1 MVFPSSEIKVKLTSS
16 SSTHPLW
23 QRFSQRSLK
32 GIIVGVLACTV
43 IAFLILWRPAY
54 SRLRSL
60 QEDKIYWQDVLRTGV
75 IYTKNIIPT
84 MDQLPEMIEL
94 CRGAF
99 VNEGVD
105 VVSLSVERFGE
116 RREAGKGISIDY
128 ALVRLRLL
136 GQWKGIATSLKVLE
150 ERREV
155 GIHVQEVVLAKEGG
169 EALLQIY
176 YCTGEQE

>member
-1 MVFPSSEIKVKLTSS
+1 
-16 SSTHPLW
+16 
-23 QRFSQRSLK
+23 
-32 GIIVGVLACTV
+32 
-43 IAFLILWRPAY
+43 
-54 SRLRSL
+54 
-60 QEDKIYWQDVLRTGV
+60 
-75 IYTKNIIPT
+75 
-84 MDQLPEMIEL
+84 
-94 CRGAF
+94 
-99 VNEGVD
+99 